1 MALTF
6 DKKTISILIVIVIII
21 QATAFAQ
28 EASLTNINVSN
39 NRDDLLLFFTLDG
52 AFREKLKTA
61 ISSGVPATFSFYIS
75 LYRVRDLWFDRKIA
89 DLKLTH
95 TVKYDNLKKEY
106 TVKRVWDQREPA
118 EPVVTQSFEEAQR
131 LMTEIDSLRIYPL
144 KRLTKGRQYQI
155 RAMAEVSKITLPFSL
170 HYVVF
175 FVSFWDF
182 ETDWYTIDFI
192 Y

>member
-6 DKKTISILIVIVIII
+6 ERTTISILIVILIII
-21 QATAFAQ
+21 QAPAFAQ
-28 EASLTNINVSN
+28 EARLTNINVSN

-75 LYRVRDLWFDRKIA
+75 LYRVRDLWFDREIA

-106 TVKRVWDQREPA
+106 TVKRSGDKREPA

>member
-6 DKKTISILIVIVIII
+6 ERKTISILIVIVIFI
-21 QATAFAQ
+21 QAPAFAQ

-106 TVKRVWDQREPA
+106 TVKRSWDKHEPV

-144 KRLTKGRQYQI
+144 KRLTKGRQYQL

-175 FVSFWDF
+175 FVAFWDF

>member
-1 MALTF
+1 MP
-6 DKKTISILIVIVIII
+6 ILIGIVLLF
-21 QATAFAQ
+21 QASAYAQ
-28 EASLTNINVSN
+28 EARLTNINVSN
-39 NRDDLLLFFTLDG
+39 NRDDLLLYFSLDG
-52 AFREKLKTA
+52 AFRDKMKTA

-75 LYRVRDLWFDRKIA
+75 LFRVRELWFDKKIA

-95 TVKYDNLKKEY
+95 TIKYDNLKKKY
-106 TVKRVWDQREPA
+106 TVKQSWKQG
-118 EPVVTQSFEEAQR
+118 EPVVTQAFEEAQR

-144 KRLTKGRQYQI
+144 KRLSKGRQYQI
-155 RAMAEVSKITLPFSL
+155 RVKAEVSKITLPFSL

>member
-6 DKKTISILIVIVIII
+6 ERKTISILIVIVIFI
-21 QATAFAQ
+21 QASAFAQ

-106 TVKRVWDQREPA
+106 TVKRSWDKHEPV

>member
-1 MALTF
+1 MTLSFERKAL
-6 DKKTISILIVIVIII
+6 SILIVIVLFFQIP
-21 QATAFAQ
+21 ALAQ

-52 AFREKLKTA
+52 AFRDKLKIA
-61 ISSGVPATFSFYIS
+61 ISSGVPATFSFNIS
-75 LYRVRDLWFDRKIA
+75 LYRVRDMWFDRKIA

-95 TVKYDNLKKEY
+95 TIKYDNLKKEY
-106 TVKRVWDQREPA
+106 TIKRSWKQG
-118 EPVVTQSFEEAQR
+118 EPVVTQAFEEAQR

-144 KRLTKGRQYQI
+144 KKLTKGRQYQI
-155 RAMAEVSKITLPFSL
+155 RAKAEVSKITLPFSL